1 MSTSLSLRVPCVGLS
16 LSSLGEVEG
25 VEPKK
30 VLVLKMLVLRV
41 RNRFNLEGG
50 MSDFDGEM
58 VHRALVQRVNNLVAL
73 AGSNRLGNLNMCGNG
88 HQV

>member
-1 MSTSLSLRVPCVGLS
+1 MVIAEAVAAALAYARTVPCGCLS

-58 VHRALVQRVNNLVAL
+58 VHRAFVQ
-73 AGSNRLGNLNMCGNG
+73 
-88 HQV
+88 

>member
-1 MSTSLSLRVPCVGLS
+1 MGLS

-50 MSDFDGEM
+50 MSDFDWEM
-58 VHRALVQRVNNLVAL
+58 VHCTLVQRVNNLVAL
-73 AGSNRLGNLNMCGNG
+73 AGGNRLGNLNMCGNR
-88 HQV
+88 H

>member
-1 MSTSLSLRVPCVGLS
+1 MGLS
-16 LSSLGEVEG
+16 LCSLGEVEG
-25 VEPKK
+25 AEPKK
-30 VLVLKMLVLRV
+30 VLVLKMLVLCV

-58 VHRALVQRVNNLVAL
+58 VHCALVQKVNNLVAL
-73 AGSNRLGNLNMCGNG
+73 AGGNRLGNLNMCGNG